1 MASANTKL
9 MWHEAR
15 QQDKFLSKMLV
26 DYQKRAERRKEYY
39 EKIVS
44 FFVMLNDL
52 SFSYMDLKHL

>member
-1 MASANTKL
+1 

-44 FFVMLNDL
+44 FFVMLHD
-52 SFSYMDLKHL
+52 